1 MTKLLTLLKSDVM
14 KRSLHMLPQLKHFPW
29 LVLDARLIFV
39 SQVPT
44 HAQLDTSQVIE
55 EAK

>member
-1 MTKLLTLLKSDVM
+1 MTKLLTLLKSDEM
-14 KRSLHMLPQLKHFPW
+14 KRSLHMLPKLKHFLL
-29 LVLDARLIFV
+29 LVLDTRLIF

-44 HAQLDTSQVIE
+44 HAQLDIGQVIE